1 TVPDFGDVRTAAAAG
16 TSAMTGAETVEHYS
30 RSRVRTS
37 LAHFLLGRGVSAL
50 LGLGVAIL
58 IVRELTVREY
68 AGYTALTGAQLLLL
82 ALCNVGMERTVPR
95 YFPELRQRGAIRE
108 LASLCWRLLAV
119 QSTLLLIACAVTAY
133 FYPALARMISVAD
146 MPGVLGPF
154 LLYVVTFGVSLHLR
168 NSLQAL
174 LLQ

>member
-58 IVRELTVREY
+58 IVRELPVRQY

-82 ALCNVGMERTVPR
+82 ALCNVGMERIIPR
-95 YFPELRQRGAIRE
+95 YFPELRQRGALRE
-108 LASLCWRLLAV
+108 LRSFCWRLLGLQV
-119 QSTLLLIACAVTAY
+119 SLLLLACAATAY
-133 FYPALARMISVAD
+133 FFPSLARMISVGD
-146 MPGVLGPF
+146 
-154 LLYVVTFGVSLHLR
+154 
-168 NSLQAL
+168 
-174 LLQ
+174 